1 MNGSNK
7 FKLSKEVKSWI
18 AYDAGNSAFATTVLA
33 AFFPL
38 FFSSYWAGNVDEITS
53 TKYFTASLT
62 VINLIILIGMP
73 IIGALSDV
81 KNLSKTF
88 FSIFSF

>member
-1 MNGSNK
+1 MNQPRKSILTK
-7 FKLSKEVKSWI
+7 DVKSWI

-38 FFSSYWAGNVDEITS
+38 FFASYWTSGFDDITS

-62 VINLIILIGMP
+62 VINLIIFKVLRIG
-73 IIGALSDV
+73 LY
-81 KNLSKTF
+81 
-88 FSIFSF
+88 FSIDLCTIFI